1 MKRRFLLVDADAL
14 PEVFLQVLRAK
25 ELLSSGEARNI
36 SAAARAVG
44 ISRSAFYK
52 YKDCIFESAANRE
65 VVTVVATLRDE
76 TGALQALLA
85 GISSAGASIVIL
97 NQSRPE
103 NGTAQVAVTVRT
115 SNMKMTVQELMDTLT
130 QQHTVIDVHCDE

>member
-1 MKRRFLLVDADAL
+1 MERRFLLVAAEAL

-25 ELLSSGEARNI
+25 ELLASGEAKNI

-52 YKDCIFESAANRE
+52 YKDCIFDSEANR
-65 VVTVVATLRDE
+65 VAVTVVATLLDE
-76 TGALQALLA
+76 RGALQALLSA
-85 GISSAGASIVIL
+85 ISGAGASVMML

-103 NGTAQVAVTVRT
+103 NGTAQVAVTIRT
-115 SNMKMTVQELMDTLT
+115 SGLRTNVQELVAQLSK
-130 QQHTVIDVHCDE
+130 QHAVVDIRCDD